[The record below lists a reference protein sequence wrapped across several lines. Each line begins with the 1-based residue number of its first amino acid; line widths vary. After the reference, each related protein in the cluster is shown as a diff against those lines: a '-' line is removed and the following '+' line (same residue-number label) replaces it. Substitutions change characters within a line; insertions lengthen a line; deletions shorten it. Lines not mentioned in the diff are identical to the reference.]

1 MIIQGVLDKEIVHGG
16 MPRKVSDAK
25 IALINTALEIS
36 KTETDAKISI
46 KILNNSNHF

>member
-1 MIIQGVLDKEIVHGG
+1 

-36 KTETDAKISI
+36 KTETDKKLTS
-46 KILNNSNHF
+46 KILNKSNHF